1 MAAVVLAAISCTKDP
16 DAQKVSEKELVTMS
30 FDATLATPTKT
41 ELGESNG
48 AGGYKVLWSKDDAI
62 TVVANDN
69 SLTSGYTNGA
79 EFTAEIQSAC
89 ESATFTGLT
98 TTGDAYYALY
108 PYNENHRWYYYDD
121 RFSAVFNVDQIA
133 GNLENGL
140 VVAKADNGTL
150 SFNHV
155 CGYIKFEIPNSV
167 TNVTKVSFEGNAGET
182 LGGKYV
188 NVAPAATPM
197 HSVTPSN
204 VATKLTLVPSSGE
217 VFTPGIYYIAALPVD
232 METGFTISFTD
243 TDDRVAE
250 KSTTKPATISAGHI
264 LNLGSMTGLSFDNAY
279 AHYLPLNED
288 FSANNVLEKYI
299 VDGAI
304 SVETNEQYISAG
316 GEAPELML
324 KPQSSLTVNI
334 NPNGYDGYVTLSFNT
349 NQIGRLTVSVQG
361 EGVELQELTSSGK
374 TYEYAI
380 SIPVGL
386 PEFKLII
393 RNKET
398 SSSNNARLDNLKI
411 YEGVLWP
418 QNLSFETS
426 LYSFI
431 SNSSELSSFTG
442 QEVKNAKTAVTYSSD
457 NEEVATVDPAT
468 GVVHVKN
475 SVGTANITAV
485 AQASSQYRMG
495 SASYAINVNPNIQ
508 TTEYK
513 ILGDTE
519 LTVENG
525 KATATVNGITIVQAK
540 KSGGTSVNANYK
552 TVNTM
557 RVYKGHTL
565 SLSGKTFT
573 KIVINCKP
581 GKYGNS
587 LTVNTGTVS
596 IDTDSNT
603 VVWEGYSSETVTIY
617 NESTQS
623 NVQLHP
629 DTIIVTYAQ

>member
-62 TVVANDN
+62 KVYPHDGENQ
-69 SLTSGYTNGA
+69 SSGIA
-79 EFTAEIQSAC
+79 FTTDIASASV
-89 ESATFTGLT
+89 SATFTGEIEAAE
-98 TTGDAYYALY
+98 DYYAFY
-108 PYNENHRWYYYDD
+108 PGSVNAKWYPSNNYFGVTLSDNQT
-121 RFSAVFNVDQIA
+121 SNGIA
-133 GNLENGL
+133 NGFMA
-140 VVAKADNGTL
+140 AKADSEKNL
-150 SFNHV
+150 QFDHV
-155 CGYIKFEIPNSV
+155 CGYVKFVIPDEYDGKIS
-167 TNVTKVSFEGNAGET
+167 KVYFEGKNEESLAGY
-182 LGGKYV
+182 LWIFPDDMINNKV
-188 NVAPAATPM
+188 NSSPK
-197 HSVTPSN
+197 
-204 VATKLTLVPSSGE
+204 TKLTLKPASGDAFSSGTYYFT
-217 VFTPGIYYIAALPVD
+217 VFPATLED
-232 METGFTISFTD
+232 GFTLTFID
-243 TDDRVAE
+243 TEARTAT
-250 KSTTKPATISAGHI
+250 KSTSKPATISAGHI

-279 AHYLPLNED
+279 AHQLPLNED

-442 QEVKNAKTAVTYSSD
+442 QEVKNAKTAVSYSSD

-468 GVVHVKN
+468 GVVQVKN
-475 SVGTANITAV
+475 TVGIANITAV
-485 AQASSQYRMG
+485 AVASSQYRMG
-495 SASYAINVNPNIQ
+495 TASYAINVTPNIQ
-508 TTEYK
+508 TTEYTIPK
-513 ILGDTE
+513 NTE
-519 LTVENG
+519 LTFANDQL
-525 KATATVNGITIVQAK
+525 TATVNGITIVQAK
-540 KSGGTSVNANYK
+540 KSGNTKVNTSYA

-573 KIVINCKP
+573 KIVIKCKS

-587 LTVNTGTVS
+587 LSVNTGTVS
-596 IDTDSNT
+596 IDKKNNT
-603 VVWEGYSSETVTIY
+603 VVWEGYSAAAVTIY
-617 NESTQS
+617 NESTES